1 MCPIPFHLL
10 EIINHIEIFKKNIS
24 SVTMVRAPCC
34 ERMGLK
40 KGPWTREEDEI
51 LVNYVNKYGHDNWR
65 ALPKLAGLLR
75 CGKSCRLR
83 WINYLRPDI
92 KRGNFTREE
101 EQIIIQL
108 HAALGNRWSAI
119 AAQLPGRT
127 DNEIKNVW
135 HTHLKKRVDHNH
147 KPEKQYQVSNFQQQK
162 SELKEE
168 YSTSSSSK
176 LTEINSCDGGRTNSI
191 QLHSPQHSY
200 SEISSVITMDKGDK
214 QVLGK
219 LEQMDD
225 DFWSEIFSG
234 ENSGELTEVKGG
246 YKYKSSMHDDM
257 QFWFNALT
265 SGDELL

>member
-1 MCPIPFHLL
+1 
-10 EIINHIEIFKKNIS
+10 
-24 SVTMVRAPCC
+24 MVRAPCC

-40 KGPWTREEDEI
+40 KGPWTYEEDQI
-51 LVNYVNKYGHDNWR
+51 LVNYVNMHGHDNWR

-101 EQIIIQL
+101 EQTILEL

-135 HTHLKKRVDHNH
+135 HTHLKKRVN
-147 KPEKQYQVSNFQQQK
+147 KPEKQYGSSNFQH
-162 SELKEE
+162 EMKEE
-168 YSTSSSSK
+168 DIEASPSSSSSSSSSK
-176 LTEINSCDGGRTNSI
+176 RSEISSGDLNSPN
-191 QLHSPQHSY
+191 HSC
-200 SEISSVITMDKGDK
+200 SEISSVITIDKDDM
-214 QVLGK
+214 QVLEN

-234 ENSGELTEVKGG
+234 ESSGEFTDMEGG
-246 YKYKSSMHDDM
+246 YRYKPSMHDDM
-257 QFWFNALT
+257 QFWFYALT
-265 SGDELL
+265 RGDGLL